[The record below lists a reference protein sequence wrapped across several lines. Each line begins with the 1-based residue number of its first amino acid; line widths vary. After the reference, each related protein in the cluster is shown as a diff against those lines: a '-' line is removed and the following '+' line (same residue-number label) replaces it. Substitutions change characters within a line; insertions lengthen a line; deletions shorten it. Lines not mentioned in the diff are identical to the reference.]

1 MNAFIRS
8 LTLKTM
14 IAHAAIAALFGVTAT
29 AAPLM
34 LETAHASTASIQA
47 TSLDAQF
54 RAIAEEE
61 LAWRRQ
67 EVPSRSQNPANLP
80 DVSAEAQ
87 ATRLAYWTE
96 VQQRLEAIDPAQL
109 SPSER
114 TNYAV
119 YKHTIDNFVDDG
131 RHRLYEMPFT
141 ADSSFWAQLAGM
153 ARRPMASTADYENY
167 LSQLRDTR
175 RYFDQQIVNMRAGL
189 ERGFSQP
196 RATLVGRDESIVS
209 VISQTD
215 PTRNVFY
222 EPFLSMAAG
231 VPAADRERL
240 RAEAQAVIRDEVI
253 PAHQT
258 LLTFIREQ
266 YIPNSRQTLAA
277 HDLPDGEDFY
287 QTQIRQY
294 TSTNLTP
301 AEIHEIGRGEVAR
314 IRAEME
320 EVMRETGF
328 EGDLSQ
334 FIHFLKTDP
343 QFQFAEPEHLLW
355 YGAWIIKKVDGVM
368 SQYFNTL
375 PRATFTLLPVPEN
388 IAPFYTAGRGGMG
401 SCLLNTYDLPSRP
414 RYNIAALTV
423 HECNPGHAWHGL
435 LRREQDL
442 PAFRTEA
449 GISAFGEGWALYTEK
464 LAVEMGVYE
473 TPYDYF
479 GHLNYEMW
487 RAARLV
493 IDTGLHSQDWTREQ
507 AIAFLSEHT
516 ALSDHEVQ
524 TEIDRYITWPGQAL
538 AYKLGEIEI
547 VRLRRLAEA
556 ELGDA
561 FDIRAFHDTLLA
573 LGVATIPAMTVEME
587 AFIAEARANA
597 GAVTGASR

>member
-1 MNAFIRS
+1 M
-8 LTLKTM
+8 KTM
-14 IAHAAIAALFGVTAT
+14 IAHTAFAALLGVVV
-29 AAPLM
+29 AASPLTF
-34 LETAHASTASIQA
+34 ETARASTVSAQQS
-47 TSLDAQF
+47 SLDAQF
-54 RAIAEEE
+54 RAIADEE

-80 DVSAEAQ
+80 DVSAETQ
-87 ATRLAYWTE
+87 ARRLAYWT
-96 VQQRLEAIDPAQL
+96 QIQARLEAIDPAQL
-109 SPSER
+109 SPSEQ

-119 YKHTIDNFVDDG
+119 YKHTIDNYVDDG
-131 RHRLYEMPFT
+131 RFRLYEMPFT

-153 ARRPMASTADYENY
+153 ARRQMTSTQDYENY
-167 LSQLRDTR
+167 LSQLRGAQG
-175 RYFDQQIVNMRAGL
+175 YFNQQMVNMRAGL

-215 PTRNVFY
+215 PTQNVFY
-222 EPFLSMAAG
+222 EPFINMAAG
-231 VPAADRERL
+231 VPESDRARL

-253 PAHQT
+253 PAHRT
-258 LLTFIREQ
+258 LLTFIREE
-266 YIPNSRQTLAA
+266 YIPQARDTLGAR
-277 HDLPDGEDFY
+277 DLPGGLEFY

-294 TSTNLTP
+294 TSTTLTP
-301 AEIHEIGRGEVAR
+301 DEIHAIGRTEVAR
-314 IRAEME
+314 IRAQME
-320 EVMRETGF
+320 GVMRDTGF
-328 EGDLSQ
+328 EGDLGQ

-435 LRREQDL
+435 LRREQGL
-442 PAFRTEA
+442 PSVRTEA
-449 GISAFGEGWALYTEK
+449 GISAFSEGWALYTEK

-493 IDTGLHSQDWTREQ
+493 IDTGLHSQGWTREQ
-507 AIAFLSEHT
+507 AIAYLSEHT

-547 VRLRRLAEA
+547 VRLRAQAEA

-561 FDIRAFHDTLLA
+561 FDIREFHDTLLA
-573 LGVATIPAMTVEME
+573 IGVATIPAMTREME
-587 AFIAEARANA
+587 AWIAQARVEA
-597 GAVTGASR
+597 GL

>member
-1 MNAFIRS
+1 
-8 LTLKTM
+8 M
-14 IAHAAIAALFGVTAT
+14 IAGGALAVCFGVM
-29 AAPLM
+29 AAASPLA
-34 LETAHASTASIQA
+34 LESALAANAQPSNTQSS
-47 TSLDAQF
+47 SLAAQLH
-54 RAIAEEE
+54 AIAEEE

-67 EVPSRSQNPANLP
+67 ELPSRSQNPTQLP

-87 ATRLAYWTE
+87 ARRLAYWTE
-96 VQQRLEAIDPAQL
+96 VQQRLEAIDPEQL
-109 SPSER
+109 SRSEQ

-119 YKHTIDNFVDDG
+119 YKHAIDNYVDDG

-141 ADSSFWAQLAGM
+141 ADSSFWSQLAGM
-153 ARRPMASTADYENY
+153 ARRPYNSVQDYENY
-167 LSQLRDTR
+167 LSQLRDTP
-175 RYFDQQIVNMRAGL
+175 RYFDQQIANMRAGIA
-189 ERGFSQP
+189 RGFTQP
-196 RATLVGRDESIVS
+196 RVTLEGRDQSIVA
-209 VISQTD
+209 VIEAGD
-215 PTRNVFY
+215 VTRNTFY
-222 EPFLSMAAG
+222 EPFINMAAG
-231 VPAADRERL
+231 VPERDRERL
-240 RAEAQAVIRDEVI
+240 RADARQVIQEVVV
-253 PAHQT
+253 PAHRT
-258 LLTFIREQ
+258 LLTFIREE
-266 YIPNSRQTLAA
+266 YLPNARETLAA
-277 HDLPDGEDFY
+277 HDLPDGPDFY

-294 TSTNLTP
+294 TSTTLTP

-320 EVMRETGF
+320 RVMRETGF
-328 EGDLSQ
+328 EGDLTQ

-355 YGAWIIKKVDGVM
+355 YGAWVIKKVDGVM
-368 SQYFNTL
+368 SQYFNVL
-375 PRATFTLLPVPEN
+375 PRATFTLLPVPDN

-435 LRREQDL
+435 LRREMEL
-442 PAFRTEA
+442 PALRTEG

-493 IDTGLHSQDWTREQ
+493 IDTGLHSQDWTRDQ

-547 VRLRRLAEA
+547 VRLRRHAEA

-561 FDIRAFHDTLLA
+561 FDIRRFHDTLLA
-573 LGVATIPAMTVEME
+573 LGVATIPAMTAEME
-587 AFIAEARANA
+587 AFIAQERANA
-597 GAVTGASR
+597 SAGGSR